1 MVDKKQ
7 ILEELYSQHRN
18 NPTSPLIIDNNANL
32 IFGEGNLNAALMFIG
47 EAPGRDED
55 IQKRPF
61 VGRAGQ
67 LLTTILNS
75 FNIKREDVF
84 ITNIIKARPTKN
96 RTPTPQE
103 VARCW
108 PLLHKQIHIINPQV
122 IVTLGSCAAQIFL
135 KPPFS
140 ITKVHG
146 YPVPFEHY
154 IVVPTLHP
162 AFILRNSN
170 FHPKLTQDIRF
181 ATELIK
187 NISKNSA

>member
-1 MVDKKQ
+1 MIDKKQ
-7 ILEELYSQHRN
+7 TLEELYSQHRN
-18 NPTSPLIIDNNANL
+18 NPTSPLIIDNNTNL
-32 IFGEGNLNAALMFIG
+32 IFGEGDLNASLMFVG

-55 IQKRPF
+55 IQKRPL

-67 LLTTILNS
+67 LLNNILNS

-84 ITNIIKARPTKN
+84 ITNIIKTRPTKN

-103 VARCW
+103 ITRCW
-108 PLLHKQIHIINPQV
+108 PFLLKQIHTINPKI
-122 IVTLGSCAAQIFL
+122 IVTLGTCATQIFL
-135 KPPFS
+135 KTPFS

-170 FHPKLTQDIRF
+170 FHSKLTEDIRF
-181 ATELIK
+181 AIELIK
-187 NISKNSA
+187 NITKNSA